1 MLDKDRSYVY
11 SDSMNRREGMSRY
24 EVWMKN
30 RLVGYVVAISEL
42 DALKRANLKYW
53 LNNKNGYLV
62 RVN

>member
-1 MLDKDRSYVY
+1 MVY
-11 SDSMNRREGMSRY
+11 SDSMKEKDIMNRY

>member
-1 MLDKDRSYVY
+1 MVY
-11 SDSMNRREGMSRY
+11 SDSMKEKDIMNRY

-62 RVN
+62 RVS